1 MDVEE
6 EEQTSSGAKQ
16 RAPDL
21 LMSHAASDG
30 VDIKSSSSSFLHVP
44 GSLVGFASKGSSDC
58 GAVWS
63 PTSPL
68 DKVSSSPG
76 SASGSGSPTL
86 AGTNGRLKCWDSSR
100 VGLGLLDSGN
110 EDEENRPWGKA
121 SGHFGNR
128 NIVFG
133 LQMKNNVSTH
143 KKSLPHDYGILSQPH
158 FGSPKPHSGSPGLNI
173 ESKEAKLHHQEFE
186 FLRSCSVD
194 TGCSSSL
201 TTESSNNVTNHLNSE
216 AQSASN
222 FEKVLGSLPIY
233 FGASHGLLS
242 TLSASEIEQSEDY
255 TCIISHGPNPKM
267 TRIFGDCI
275 LESHFIGSSSF
286 KKSDSKEEED
296 SLSCCGNKAL
306 CSSGYCCD
314 QERLM
319 EQKMELFSAGSAC
332 SSFHEE
338 SLLDEMTLASQGL

>member
-1 MDVEE
+1 MLRKRSRPVQ
-6 EEQTSSGAKQ
+6 EQSKGH
-16 RAPDL
+16 

-30 VDIKSSSSSFLHVP
+30 VEKKSSSSSFLHVP
-44 GSLVGFASKGSSDC
+44 GLLVRFTGKGPSDC

-68 DKVSSSPG
+68 DKAFSSPD
-76 SASGSGSPTL
+76 SGSPTP
-86 AGTNGRLKCWDSSR
+86 AGTNGRLKCWDSSNR
-100 VGLGLLDSGN
+100 VGLSLLDSRN
-110 EDEENRPWGKA
+110 EDEENMPWGKA

-133 LQMKNNVSTH
+133 LQLKNNVSTH
-143 KKSLPHDYGILSQPH
+143 KNSLPHDYGILSQPH
-158 FGSPKPHSGSPGLNI
+158 FGSPKPHSGSPGMNI
-173 ESKEAKLHHQEFE
+173 ESKEAKLHSEEFE

-194 TGCSSSL
+194 TGRSSL
-201 TTESSNNVTNHLNSE
+201 LATHLNSEALNSE

-222 FEKVLGSLPIY
+222 FEKVLGSLPIS
-233 FGASHGLLS
+233 FGSSHGLLS
-242 TLSASEIEQSEDY
+242 TLSVSEIEQSEDY

-267 TRIFGDCI
+267 THIFGDCI
-275 LESHFIGSSSF
+275 LENHFRGSSSF
-286 KKSDSKEEED
+286 KNSDNKEEED

-306 CSSGYCCD
+306 CSCYCCA

-319 EQKMELFSAGSAC
+319 EQKMEIFSAGSTS

-338 SLLDEMTLASQGL
+338 SLLDEMALASQSEH

>member
-1 MDVEE
+1 
-6 EEQTSSGAKQ
+6 
-16 RAPDL
+16 
-21 LMSHAASDG
+21 MSHAASDG

-76 SASGSGSPTL
+76 SGSGSGSASPTL

-143 KKSLPHDYGILSQPH
+143 KKSLPHNYGILSQPH

-296 SLSCCGNKAL
+296 SLSCWLVLK
-306 CSSGYCCD
+306 
-314 QERLM
+314 
-319 EQKMELFSAGSAC
+319 
-332 SSFHEE
+332 H
-338 SLLDEMTLASQGL
+338 LLVFIIQH